1 MVGRL
6 AWTTSLAIVTTL
18 AVVSS
23 LANPGGS
30 GIAAAATAAA
40 PASGAPAP
48 GASTL
53 SLTLSPCRLEHPLQ
67 LSSEAARCGV
77 LEVPEDRA
85 AAAGAK
91 IGLRIAVIPALNRNS
106 TKAPLFL
113 LAGGPGQSAVDLYTS
128 VAAAFARVNRDHAI
142 VMVDQ
147 RGTGRSSP
155 LSCDYPDDWESGD
168 EIPRIRAA
176 TSACLAKFGPRVRN
190 YTTSV
195 AVRDLDDVR
204 RALGYVTI
212 DLYGSSYGTRVAEVY
227 MRRHPDAVHAVILDG
242 VIDPE
247 RALGPDTPVDGERAL
262 AQIIARCQESLA
274 CARAYPRLPQEL
286 ASLRQRFGP
295 ETVPVTLADPS
306 TGIQETVPFNR
317 SLLGAALRFL
327 SYSGAE
333 AALVPELIHEAAAGQ
348 LAPLAAQALM
358 MAHQIGEQLAS
369 GMQNSVICS
378 EDVPYFK
385 IDATDRQRLEAT
397 YQGGSQLD
405 ALAAI
410 CAIWPH
416 GPVDPDLHAPLHSE
430 VPTLLLSGED
440 DPVTPPDAA
449 LRVAHGLLRHRSL
462 LLAGEG
468 HGQLATGCVPK
479 LMAQFLDA
487 EEPERIDT
495 GCLAAHAAP
504 PFFVSPTGPA
514 P

>member
-1 MVGRL
+1 MRIVGTALL
-6 AWTTSLAIVTTL
+6 AALCVQGAL
-18 AVVSS
+18 
-23 LANPGGS
+23 GGNRTAS
-30 GIAAAATAAA
+30 AATA
-40 PASGAPAP
+40 
-48 GASTL
+48 TL
-53 SLTLSPCRLEHPLQ
+53 ALDPCRLEHPLH

-77 LEVPEDRA
+77 LEVPEDR
-85 AAAGAK
+85 GAPEDAR
-91 IGLRIAVIPALNRNS
+91 IGLRIAVVPALNRNS
-106 TKAPLFL
+106 TAPPLFL

-128 VAAAFARVNRDHAI
+128 AAPAFGRINRDHSI

-147 RGTGRSSP
+147 RGTGGSSR
-155 LSCDYPDDWESGD
+155 LACDYPDDWESDD
-168 EIPRIRAA
+168 EIARIRTA

-204 RALGYVTI
+204 RALGFKSI
-212 DLYGSSYGTRVAEVY
+212 DLYGSSYGTRVAELY
-227 MRRHPDAVHAVILDG
+227 MRRYPEAVHAVILDG

-247 RALGPDTPVDGERAL
+247 RALGPETPLDGERAL
-262 AQIIARCQESLA
+262 AQIIARCQESQA
-274 CARAYPRLPQEL
+274 CARAYPRLPQDL
-286 ASLRQRFGP
+286 ASLRKRFGP
-295 ETVPVTLADPS
+295 ETAPVTLADPS
-306 TGIQETVPFNR
+306 SGVQETVPFNR
-317 SLLGAALRFL
+317 GMLGAALRFL
-327 SYSGAE
+327 SYSGTE
-333 AALVPELIHEAAAGQ
+333 AALLPELIHEAAEGR

-358 MAHQIGEQLAS
+358 MGRQIGEQLAS
-369 GMQNSVICS
+369 GMQNSVVCS

-385 IDATDRQRLEAT
+385 PDAGERQRLEAT

-416 GPVDPDLHAPLHSE
+416 GPVDPDLHAPLRSDI
-430 VPTLLLSGED
+430 PTLLLSGED

-449 LRVAHGLLRHRSL
+449 ERAARGLTRHRSL

-479 LMAQFLDA
+479 LMAQFLGA
-487 EEPERIDT
+487 LEPERIDT
-495 GCLAAHAAP
+495 GCLAAHVVA